1 MNYPV
6 WYLPEIGGGTLIA
19 LIAVAH
25 VYVSH
30 FALGGGLYLVFA
42 ERKGLRENNRG
53 ILEFTRSHARF
64 FLLMTA
70 VFGAISG
77 VGIWFIISLVNPV
90 ATSFLIHNFLF
101 AWATEWVMFGV
112 ETVAIFVYFYT
123 FGKMDDRTHQKIG
136 WIYFG
141 AAWLSLFF
149 INGIICFMLSP
160 GGWTVNG
167 DFWSGFFNPTFWP
180 SFFFRTFVA
189 FIFAGVYAF
198 LTTSFLRE
206 MELKKTMSRFSGLW
220 VLVSM
225 LCAAPCGFWYLQSI
239 PGQARAL
246 VDGAS
251 PTINTAVYYGIWAI
265 AGIVICTLVLILL
278 KPSLHTRPAS
288 LALFFCAFFFMGAF
302 EWTREAARRP
312 FVINGVIYSNGLT
325 PGDMAAADRDGFL
338 GAARW
343 ARVKEAQSDEDIEA
357 GREIFKF
364 QCHACHTV
372 RGFNNDIV
380 SRARGMSYEAFDAY
394 IGKIHQI
401 RYFMPPFAGSD
412 KERGSLAAYLT
423 KGLQGREIVRE
434 KPSAAGGA
442 QGKGLFLKNCTL
454 CHPESLIKEKTYGWD
469 LEKIRH
475 ALDNLNA
482 LQPAMPDFKGPP
494 AEKDL
499 MAGYIYLLNNPRA
512 VETEK
517 EESDDGRGAR

>member
-90 ATSFLIHNFLF
+90 AISFLIHHFLF

-136 WIYFG
+136 WVYFG

-160 GGWTVNG
+160 GDWTVNG

-198 LTTSFLRE
+198 LTTSFLRD
-206 MELKKTMSRFSGLW
+206 MELKKIMSRFSGLW

-239 PGQARAL
+239 PGQARVL

-265 AGIVICTLVLILL
+265 AGIIICTLLLIIL

-288 LALFFCAFFFMGAF
+288 FALFFCAFLFMGAF
-302 EWTREAARRP
+302 EWTREASRRP

-325 PGDMAAADRDGFL
+325 PGDLAAADRDGFL
-338 GAARW
+338 RSIRW
-343 ARVKEAQSDEDIEA
+343 SRVKEAKSDEDIEA

-364 QCHACHTV
+364 QCYACHTTG
-372 RGFNNDIV
+372 GFNNDIIV
-380 SRARGMSYEAFDAY
+380 RTRGMSYQMLSNY
-394 IGKIHQI
+394 IGKLHLI
-401 RYFMPPFAGSD
+401 RTFMPPFAGND
-412 KERGSLAAYLT
+412 KERGSLSAFIT
-423 KGLQGREIVRE
+423 EGLQGKKIERRR
-434 KPSAAGGA
+434 A
-442 QGKGLFLKNCTL
+442 QPGFAMQGNGLFLKHCTL
-454 CHPESLIKEKTYGWD
+454 CHPESLVKGKTAGWD
-469 LEKIRH
+469 YAKIRL
-475 ALDNLNA
+475 ALDNLNG
-482 LQPAMPDFKGPP
+482 LQPAMPDFNGPP
-494 AEKDL
+494 REKDL
-499 MAGYIYLLNNPRA
+499 IAGYIFSMNNHHVPENGG
-512 VETEK
+512 VN
-517 EESDDGRGAR
+517 SDEGRDR